1 MCMHPMCNGRTFAS
15 QHNLRVHQKLH
26 EQQEAEAHLY
36 HADRTDA
43 PEDATGAEGSQ
54 PRKRRRGGEL
64 GRNWKCDFAGCSKDF
79 KSVRSTSEVLAMPFI
94 DIFVQKKALTT
105 HNNVI
110 HLGQRNHVCPHV
122 HCNSAFGYK
131 HLLERHL
138 AKLHSSIDVHAET
151 ASEEE
156 ASATDADDHM
166 DIEAI
171 TGKTYATRLQ
181 NAMSIRCP
189 YPRIDALVAS
199 GAILDASGPS
209 SSKMCEHVLTRAYDL
224 RRHLRSE
231 HGVDT
236 EKEKVDAWVKAQR
249 QVNTY

>member
-1 MCMHPMCNGRTFAS
+1 MYF
-15 QHNLRVHQKLH
+15 LQKN
-26 EQQEAEAHLY
+26 
-36 HADRTDA
+36 T
-43 PEDATGAEGSQ
+43 
-54 PRKRRRGGEL
+54 
-64 GRNWKCDFAGCSKDF
+64 
-79 KSVRSTSEVLAMPFI
+79 
-94 DIFVQKKALTT
+94 LTT
-105 HNNVI
+105 HHNVI

-138 AKLHSSIDVHAET
+138 SKLHSSISVHVEA

-156 ASATDADDHM
+156 ASATDADDPM

-171 TGKTYATRLQ
+171 TGKAYATRSQ

-189 YPRIDALVAS
+189 YPDIDPLVAS
-199 GAILDASGPS
+199 SATLDGSGPS
-209 SSKMCEHVLTRAYDL
+209 SSKTCEHVLTRAYDL

-231 HGVDT
+231 HGVDS

-249 QVNTY
+249 QAHTN